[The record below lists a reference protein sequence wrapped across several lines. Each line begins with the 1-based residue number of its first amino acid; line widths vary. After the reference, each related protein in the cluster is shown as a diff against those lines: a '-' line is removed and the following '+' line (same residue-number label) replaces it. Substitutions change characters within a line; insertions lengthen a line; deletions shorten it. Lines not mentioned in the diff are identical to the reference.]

1 MKLHVGMF
9 NQWQYKNSDKPV
21 KLIVLRKTGDLME
34 RCSASVFQIWGRRE
48 SHFVQNLKV
57 GPWKSFGSEGQSKFS
72 RPSPKSPKI
81 NRQIRWSQYHLYL
94 YVGWVCAWARL
105 ACGAEGCLGVG
116 GQTLNVPGVTSVMP
130 LGLRL
135 GAVEDSEAG
144 HVVDN
149 LPGREAVEVGPGV
162 LAAVAINPLQTGV
175 NIWSWGLQNIFF
187 MWISSA

>member
-1 MKLHVGMF
+1 M
-9 NQWQYKNSDKPV
+9 
-21 KLIVLRKTGDLME
+21 
-34 RCSASVFQIWGRRE
+34 
-48 SHFVQNLKV
+48 
-57 GPWKSFGSEGQSKFS
+57 
-72 RPSPKSPKI
+72 
-81 NRQIRWSQYHLYL
+81 
-94 YVGWVCAWARL
+94 
-105 ACGAEGCLGVG
+105 G

-175 NIWSWGLQNIFF
+175 NIGSWGLQNTFF
-187 MWISSA
+187 M

>member
-1 MKLHVGMF
+1 M
-9 NQWQYKNSDKPV
+9 
-21 KLIVLRKTGDLME
+21 
-34 RCSASVFQIWGRRE
+34 
-48 SHFVQNLKV
+48 
-57 GPWKSFGSEGQSKFS
+57 
-72 RPSPKSPKI
+72 
-81 NRQIRWSQYHLYL
+81 
-94 YVGWVCAWARL
+94 
-105 ACGAEGCLGVG
+105 G

-187 MWISSA
+187 M

>member
-1 MKLHVGMF
+1 M
-9 NQWQYKNSDKPV
+9 
-21 KLIVLRKTGDLME
+21 
-34 RCSASVFQIWGRRE
+34 
-48 SHFVQNLKV
+48 
-57 GPWKSFGSEGQSKFS
+57 
-72 RPSPKSPKI
+72 
-81 NRQIRWSQYHLYL
+81 
-94 YVGWVCAWARL
+94 
-105 ACGAEGCLGVG
+105 G

-149 LPGREAVEVGPGV
+149 LPSREAVEVGPGV

-187 MWISSA
+187 M